1 MVKRIG
7 KFWTVILALVV
18 FMAVM
23 MILASLC
30 TPFADFYV
38 GKVYPVLMNISAIPS
53 LLPISLGEMVIIAL
67 VAVLIIGVL
76 AFAPLMI
83 ILKTKRR
90 TVLKIYAR
98 VISACTVAI
107 MLPMTLNCLMMYKA
121 SSFSEKYFA
130 DAEVDEELS
139 VEVYRM
145 MAEKLNELESQ
156 VSRDEHGYFVLSDD
170 LNEEA
175 KTALSNI
182 GGDYE
187 QLAGFYPNPKPVIN
201 SFWLS
206 QEGITGI
213 FLPFTLEANYNK
225 DMCDIN
231 KPFTVC
237 HELAHLKGVISEDEA
252 NFIAFIA
259 CINSQSVDFQYSGY
273 LSIMEYFLSYTNV
286 SEVCFEVMIDEYVWK
301 DMFRFL
307 PETYWEENEEKEII
321 PTEVVETVAD
331 VANDTYLKVNGE
343 EEGVKTYSQVV
354 DLILEYYSVNPI
366 ENE

>member
-1 MVKRIG
+1 MIKRIG
-7 KFWTVILALVV
+7 KFWTVILALVT

-23 MILASLC
+23 LILASIC

-38 GKVYPVLMNISAIPS
+38 GTVYPVLMNISAIPS
-53 LLPISLGEMVIIAL
+53 LLPISLGEIIIIAL
-67 VAVLIIGVL
+67 VAVLIIGVIV
-76 AFAPLMI
+76 FAPLMI

-130 DAEVDEELS
+130 QANVDEELS
-139 VEVYRM
+139 IEVYKM
-145 MAEKLNELESQ
+145 LAEKLNELENQ
-156 VSRDEHGYFVLSDD
+156 VLRDEHGFFVLSDD
-170 LNEEA
+170 LHENA
-175 KTALSNI
+175 KQSMKNI
-182 GGDYE
+182 SGEYE
-187 QLAGFYPNPKPVIN
+187 QLEGFYPNPKPIIN

-206 QEGITGI
+206 QESLTGI

-259 CINSQSVDFQYSGY
+259 CINSQSVDFQYCGY
-273 LSIMEYFLSYTNV
+273 LSAMEYFLSYTNV
-286 SEVCFEVMIDEYVWK
+286 SEICFGVMIDDDVWN

-331 VANDTYLKVNGE
+331 VANDTYLKINGE
-343 EEGVKTYSQVV
+343 EEGVETYSKMV

-366 ENE
+366 ENQ

>member
-7 KFWTVILALVV
+7 KFWTVIIVLFV
-18 FMAVM
+18 FMALM
-23 MILASLC
+23 MIVASVC

-38 GKVYPVLMNISAIPS
+38 GKVYPIIMNISAIPS
-53 LLPISLGEMVIIAL
+53 LLPISLGEIVII
-67 VAVLIIGVL
+67 VLIALLIVGII
-76 AFAPLMI
+76 AFMPLMI

-98 VISACTVAI
+98 TISAATAAI
-107 MLPMTLNCLMMYKA
+107 MLPVTLNCLVMYKA

-130 DAEVDEELS
+130 DANPDEELTI
-139 VEVYRM
+139 EVYRLL
-145 MAEKLNELESQ
+145 ADKLNELESQ
-156 VSRDEHGYFVLSDD
+156 VARDEHGYFVLTDD
-170 LNEEA
+170 LHENA
-175 KTALSNI
+175 KQALSDISGN
-182 GGDYE
+182 YE
-187 QLAGFYPNPKPVIN
+187 QLKGFYPNPKPIMN

-206 QEGITGI
+206 QEGLTGI

-252 NFIAFIA
+252 NFISFIA
-259 CINSQSVDFQYSGY
+259 CINSESADFQYCGY
-273 LSIMEYFLSYTNV
+273 LSAMEYFLSYTNV
-286 SEVCFEVMIDEYVWK
+286 SEVCFDVMIDDFVWR

-343 EEGVKTYSQVV
+343 EEGVETYSQMV
-354 DLILEYYSVNPI
+354 DLILEYYCVNPI
-366 ENE
+366 E

>member
-1 MVKRIG
+1 MIKRIG
-7 KFWTVILALVV
+7 KFWTVIIALFI
-18 FMAVM
+18 FMALM
-23 MILASLC
+23 MILTGVC

-38 GKVYPVLMNISAIPS
+38 GRVYPVIMNISAIPS
-53 LLPISLGEMVIIAL
+53 LFPISLGEIVIIAL
-67 VAVLIIGVL
+67 VALLIIGII

-83 ILKTKRR
+83 ILKKKRR
-90 TVLKIYAR
+90 IVLKIYAR
-98 VISACTVAI
+98 TISAVTVAI
-107 MLPMTLNCLMMYKA
+107 MLPVTLNCLMMYKA

-130 DAEVDEELS
+130 DAKPDEEIS
-139 VEVYRM
+139 VEVYRLL
-145 MAEKLNELESQ
+145 ADKLNELESQ
-156 VSRDEHGYFVLSDD
+156 VSRDEHGYFVLTDD
-170 LNEEA
+170 LHENA
-175 KTALSNI
+175 KQALSDI
-182 GGDYE
+182 SGDYG
-187 QLAGFYPNPKPVIN
+187 QLKGFYPNPKPITN

-206 QEGITGI
+206 QEGLTGI
-213 FLPFTLEANYNK
+213 FLPFTLEANYNR

-252 NFIAFIA
+252 NFISFIA
-259 CINSQSVDFQYSGY
+259 CINSESADFQYCGY
-273 LSIMEYFLSYTNV
+273 LSAMEYFLSYTNV
-286 SEVCFEVMIDEYVWK
+286 SEVCYDVMIDDFVWR

-343 EEGVKTYSQVV
+343 EDGVETYSQMV

-366 ENE
+366 E